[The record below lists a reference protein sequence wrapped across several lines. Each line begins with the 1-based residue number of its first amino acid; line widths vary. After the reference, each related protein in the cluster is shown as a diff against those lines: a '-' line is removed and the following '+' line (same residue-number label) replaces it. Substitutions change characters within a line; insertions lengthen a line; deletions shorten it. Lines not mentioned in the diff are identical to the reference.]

1 MTRDFTAFGIES
13 GPVGAVR
20 AIPDSV
26 ANNGVLVAAD
36 SQLSMQRG
44 CTSAKYHHL
53 PGSKAAADDASEL
66 AESVRARAVWIVFP
80 DASEKGDEG
89 GSAGAGTADVD
100 SGAWVADEGPATG

>member
-20 AIPDSV
+20 AIRDSV

-36 SQLSMQRG
+36 SQMSMQRG

-53 PGSKAAADDASEL
+53 PGSKAAADDANSRVIPKHYSNIL
-66 AESVRARAVWIVFP
+66 
-80 DASEKGDEG
+80 
-89 GSAGAGTADVD
+89 
-100 SGAWVADEGPATG
+100 PAHRGIGIHSRTLSTPLIQLTSRSKPSPKPP